1 MGYYVRYYYYFITH
15 DENFRSVHS
24 ALFLFL
30 LFLLFVPSTWLLHLL
45 FLKTWKWPRLP
56 RTTLERLWISQRLSD
71 LSENVGKIWRV
82 MECFSRRWGQSQK
95 DSLDQIT
102 LTLCF
107 SSRLELHEDTR
118 VMVEGSGFHYFGLG
132 FCTFDLLTAI
142 MREDTD
148 GVPEDPGLPPDP
160 MLNILLPAVFSP
172 RQRLCWPNHTGQV
185 YRAQLN
191 RSTACHSL
199 QETWRRFHIWW
210 A

>member
-1 MGYYVRYYYYFITH
+1 MYITTIILLH
-15 DENFRSVHS
+15 TTIENFCSVPS

-45 FLKTWKWPRLP
+45 FLKTWKWPGLP
-56 RTTLERLWISQRLSD
+56 RTTLERLWIPQWLSD
-71 LSENVGKIWRV
+71 LSENVGKIWKV
-82 MECFSRRWGQSQK
+82 MECFSHRWEQSQK

-142 MREDTD
+142 MHEDTD
-148 GVPEDPGLPPDP
+148 GSQRTQGSLWARCWASCCLRLQPQAT
-160 MLNILLPAVFSP
+160 AV
-172 RQRLCWPNHTGQV
+172 L
-185 YRAQLN
+185 A
-191 RSTACHSL
+191 
-199 QETWRRFHIWW
+199 
-210 A
+210 